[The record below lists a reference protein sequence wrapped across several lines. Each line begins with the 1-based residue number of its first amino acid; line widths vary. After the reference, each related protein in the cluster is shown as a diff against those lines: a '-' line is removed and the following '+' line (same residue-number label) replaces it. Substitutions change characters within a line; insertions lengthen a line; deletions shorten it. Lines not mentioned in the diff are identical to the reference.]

1 MNLAPYRKLIV
12 ALIGALL
19 IAVDQ
24 FLGFSLSWEAEQV
37 VNTVIPVLTA
47 LGVWVVP
54 NDPASV

>member
-54 NDPASV
+54 NDPAPV